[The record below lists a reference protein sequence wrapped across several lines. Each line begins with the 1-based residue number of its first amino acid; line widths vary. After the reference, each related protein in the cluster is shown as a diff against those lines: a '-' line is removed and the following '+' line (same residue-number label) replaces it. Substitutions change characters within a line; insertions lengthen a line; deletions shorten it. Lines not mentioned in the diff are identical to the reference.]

1 MNALR
6 IPSFMPILQHFSFF
20 GNGLNAFFQI
30 YAARQ
35 NTPAG
40 YYITR
45 AGVLFGKRNE
55 ARYRLRLIPFSF
67 IQTLCSLQRAWK
79 GLQSPRKYWKA
90 QRQRTRDCPLHSMK
104 LRSGNR
110 KGENPSRLSMQRMKF
125 RDTKRNT
132 HSRSLKN
139 HRPQNDNY
147 PSRSR

>member
-1 MNALR
+1 MLCAFRRSCQFYNTFPFLATVKTL
-6 IPSFMPILQHFSFF
+6 FFKYMPH
-20 GNGLNAFFQI
+20 GK
-30 YAARQ
+30 
-35 NTPAG
+35 TPPPG
-40 YYITR
+40 ITR
-45 AGVLFGKRNE
+45 AGVLFGKRKE

-90 QRQRTRDCPLHSMK
+90 QRQRTRDCPLHSTK

-139 HRPQNDNY
+139 HRLQNDNY